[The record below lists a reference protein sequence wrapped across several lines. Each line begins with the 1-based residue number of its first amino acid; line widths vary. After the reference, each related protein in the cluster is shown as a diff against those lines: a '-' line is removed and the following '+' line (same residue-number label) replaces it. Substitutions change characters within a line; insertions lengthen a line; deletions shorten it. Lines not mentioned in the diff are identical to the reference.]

1 LSRVIGAGT
10 ILILIRGLDKADYA
24 AYTALISF
32 SSLCVSLIGNG
43 INIALVR
50 FSAEHLS
57 KTGRRPLLLYILALS
72 LEVVVFLLVTLVA
85 VTSPVQMATFVL
97 GKQSF
102 SSVVPT
108 ATLFGLGSLLL
119 QMGRSILQAEERF
132 NAYVVTLWIK
142 QVSVLVV
149 VLGLWLSQML
159 FFRTLAWGLTL
170 LQLVIGVIV
179 VFKGVVN
186 IEVDSFRKKIENE
199 SVLIRHFFSASGWL
213 ILYNIILSAFSRMD
227 VLMLSRFSSDA
238 ELANYGVAFQYYSL
252 SLLMLGS
259 ISAVLRPKFSHVNMQ
274 EPARQWK
281 FLTKWLRYSV
291 WIGGPL
297 LLFAVFGRP
306 LFMFINGSQYSESF
320 GIFVVLSLGVW
331 VSLMFSPLVNI
342 LVSRKEFNHLL
353 KLAVFAFITSLLG
366 NRLLV
371 PYLGGV
377 GAALGT
383 IFPHILINI
392 GAFVR
397 ILQEMK
403 ASGYDI
409 DTFDFIGK

>member
-1 LSRVIGAGT
+1 
-10 ILILIRGLDKADYA
+10 
-24 AYTALISF
+24 
-32 SSLCVSLIGNG
+32 
-43 INIALVR
+43 
-50 FSAEHLS
+50 
-57 KTGRRPLLLYILALS
+57 
-72 LEVVVFLLVTLVA
+72 
-85 VTSPVQMATFVL
+85 VL

-274 EPARQWK
+274 ESARQWK

-409 DTFDFIGK
+409 DAFDFIGK